1 MVHTYPY
8 QWLQEGCILHSVTF
22 STHNVSLVLHHLYK
36 SDVVCRNI
44 TVMQYR
50 LYPGILYFLNVTQLH
65 TTHLNVIS
73 FTPIRYIHMAF
84 LAVIFMKLQ
93 LFTSIICRSVKP
105 SFTQIQQTNVEST
118 DKHSFMHKIKYG
130 SPFAYF
136 HDTHSHLVHVCGCL
150 LYQTLSKSDKKCKI
164 RYGHNSSYTSVTF
177 TELIFFKVT
186 LP

>member
-1 MVHTYPY
+1 
-8 QWLQEGCILHSVTF
+8 
-22 STHNVSLVLHHLYK
+22 
-36 SDVVCRNI
+36 
-44 TVMQYR
+44 
-50 LYPGILYFLNVTQLH
+50 
-65 TTHLNVIS
+65 
-73 FTPIRYIHMAF
+73 MAF

-186 LP
+186 LPWQISVGLLHRILWKGFKCLDVWTLTSLRRMLNGMLLWTQYWML